1 MNENQ
6 TDPHN
11 NPEPIQ
17 VLLTVLGLVAALI
30 GVILLY
36 VTPIDPKVVIPAAF
50 WIVLLGAALFVAA
63 LVLRPSS
70 RASKVFQNIPKNP
83 AASWISIAV
92 LLSAVAALAAYLFE
106 KQDITGYLPVL
117 TIWFLGAVCYLLAFF
132 SPNSLRRNWKQWLVD
147 HRTELILVGV
157 ILVIGVGLRF
167 YKLGELP
174 HTINGDEG
182 RIGIFARESTLNPNA
197 NPYSLRENL
206 GGLYLQSIN
215 AMVIAFGSNAF
226 SLRLLPA
233 IGGSLALLTTYLLTR
248 YLTNKNVA
256 LIAMFLLMV
265 SHTHLHFSRTAA
277 VTYIQDT
284 WLIPLELY
292 LFINGVEKRSSW
304 RAALGGII
312 LAIHMSIY
320 ISAMIVVGILIAFQ
334 LVAFFWL
341 KKSIRPAWRQVLVF
355 WAGFLI
361 ILIPEGSYILRQSNQ
376 FMSRFS
382 AEGTLSSGWL
392 AQEIVITGKSAAA
405 ILIDRVAHAFL
416 SLIYYPAFEFY
427 GSYIPIIS
435 MVTAVLFIMGLAYI
449 LIRARSLKMLL
460 LNGYFWGA
468 TVAVGLFAIPP
479 SADSYRML
487 VALPAAIIMAAIG
500 LDQIMTRLGVGMKAR
515 RFHFTTITAVIM
527 VSLFIFNIWAYFF
540 DFIGQCRY
548 GGDTQTRFA
557 SYLGNY
563 AQGIPRET
571 DIYLLSNVTYQVGTH
586 DSVNYLAGNRKITNI
601 DDPIENFEPFSGEII
616 IANPD
621 RIDEL
626 QAWARNHPGGELQ
639 LIYDCQRE
647 IMLIYKVP

>member
-50 WIVLLGAALFVAA
+50 WIVLVGAALFAAA

-70 RASKVFQNIPKNP
+70 RASKVLQNIPKNP
-83 AASWISIAV
+83 AISWISIAV
-92 LLSAVAALAAYLFE
+92 LLSAAAALAAYLFE
-106 KQDITGYLPVL
+106 KQDITGYLPVI
-117 TIWFLGAVCYLLAFF
+117 TIWLLGAVCYLLAFF
-132 SPNSLRRNWKQWLVD
+132 SPNSLRRNWKQWFVD

-157 ILVIGVGLRF
+157 ILVMGVGLRF

-233 IGGSLALLTTYLLTR
+233 IGGSLALLTTYLFTR

-265 SHTHLHFSRTAA
+265 SHTHLHFSRTVA

-292 LFINGVEKRSSW
+292 LFISGVEKRSSW
-304 RAALGGII
+304 RTALSGIL

-320 ISAMIVVGILIAFQ
+320 ISAMIVVGILIAFL

-361 ILIPEGSYILRQSNQ
+361 VLIPEGSYILRQSNQ

-392 AQEIVITGKSAAA
+392 AKEIVITGKSAAT
-405 ILIDRVAHAFL
+405 ILIERVAHAFL

-435 MVTAVLFIMGLAYI
+435 MMTAVLFIMGLAYI

-460 LNGYFWGA
+460 LNGYFWGVTA
-468 TVAVGLFAIPP
+468 AVGLFAIPP

-487 VALPAAIIMAAIG
+487 AALPAAIIIAAIG

-527 VSLFIFNIWAYFF
+527 ISLFIINIWAYFF

-557 SYLGNY
+557 SYVGNY
-563 AQGIPRET
+563 AQGIPREI
-571 DIYLLSNVTYQVGTH
+571 DIYLLSNETYQIGTH

-601 DDPIENFEPFSGEII
+601 DDPIENFEPAPGEII

-626 QAWARNHPGGELQ
+626 QTWARNHPGGELKF
-639 LIYDCQRE
+639 IYDCQNQ

>member
-92 LLSAVAALAAYLFE
+92 LLSAVAALAAYWFE

-226 SLRLLPA
+226 SLIPGAADHLPA
-233 IGGSLALLTTYLLTR
+233 YPLSDEQKRRPHSHVPVDGIAYPSTFQPDGS
-248 YLTNKNVA
+248 
-256 LIAMFLLMV
+256 
-265 SHTHLHFSRTAA
+265 
-277 VTYIQDT
+277 
-284 WLIPLELY
+284 
-292 LFINGVEKRSSW
+292 
-304 RAALGGII
+304 
-312 LAIHMSIY
+312 
-320 ISAMIVVGILIAFQ
+320 
-334 LVAFFWL
+334 
-341 KKSIRPAWRQVLVF
+341 
-355 WAGFLI
+355 
-361 ILIPEGSYILRQSNQ
+361 
-376 FMSRFS
+376 
-382 AEGTLSSGWL
+382 
-392 AQEIVITGKSAAA
+392 
-405 ILIDRVAHAFL
+405 
-416 SLIYYPAFEFY
+416 
-427 GSYIPIIS
+427 
-435 MVTAVLFIMGLAYI
+435 
-449 LIRARSLKMLL
+449 
-460 LNGYFWGA
+460 
-468 TVAVGLFAIPP
+468 
-479 SADSYRML
+479 
-487 VALPAAIIMAAIG
+487 
-500 LDQIMTRLGVGMKAR
+500 
-515 RFHFTTITAVIM
+515 
-527 VSLFIFNIWAYFF
+527 
-540 DFIGQCRY
+540 
-548 GGDTQTRFA
+548 GD
-557 SYLGNY
+557 L
-563 AQGIPRET
+563 
-571 DIYLLSNVTYQVGTH
+571 
-586 DSVNYLAGNRKITNI
+586 
-601 DDPIENFEPFSGEII
+601 
-616 IANPD
+616 
-621 RIDEL
+621 
-626 QAWARNHPGGELQ
+626 HPGHLV
-639 LIYDCQRE
+639 D
-647 IMLIYKVP
+647 PT

>member
-50 WIVLLGAALFVAA
+50 WIVLVGAALFAAA

-70 RASKVFQNIPKNP
+70 RASKVLQNIPKNP
-83 AASWISIAV
+83 AISWISIAV
-92 LLSAVAALAAYLFE
+92 LLSAAAALAAYLFE
-106 KQDITGYLPVL
+106 KQDITGYLPVI
-117 TIWFLGAVCYLLAFF
+117 TIWLLGAVCYLLAFF
-132 SPNSLRRNWKQWLVD
+132 SPNSLRRNWKQWFVD

-157 ILVIGVGLRF
+157 ILVMGVGLRF

-233 IGGSLALLTTYLLTR
+233 IGGSLALLTTYLFTR

-265 SHTHLHFSRTAA
+265 SHTHLHFSRTVA

-292 LFINGVEKRSSW
+292 LFISGVEKRSSW
-304 RAALGGII
+304 RTALSGIL

-320 ISAMIVVGILIAFQ
+320 ISAMIVVGILIAFL

-361 ILIPEGSYILRQSNQ
+361 VLIPEGSYILRQSNQ

-392 AQEIVITGKSAAA
+392 AKEIVITGKSAAT
-405 ILIDRVAHAFL
+405 ILIERVAHAFL

-435 MVTAVLFIMGLAYI
+435 MMTAVLFIMGLAYI

-460 LNGYFWGA
+460 LNGYFWGVTA
-468 TVAVGLFAIPP
+468 AVGLFAIPP

-487 VALPAAIIMAAIG
+487 AALPAAIIIAAIG

-527 VSLFIFNIWAYFF
+527 ISLFIFNIWAYFF

-557 SYLGNY
+557 SYVGNY
-563 AQGIPRET
+563 AQGIPREI
-571 DIYLLSNVTYQVGTH
+571 DIYLLSNETYQIGTH

-601 DDPIENFEPFSGEII
+601 DDPIENFEPAPGEII

-626 QAWARNHPGGELQ
+626 QTWARNHPGGELKF
-639 LIYDCQRE
+639 IYDCQNQ

>member
-50 WIVLLGAALFVAA
+50 WIVLVGAALFAA
-63 LVLRPSS
+63 AVVLRPSS
-70 RASKVFQNIPKNP
+70 RASKVLQNIPKNP
-83 AASWISIAV
+83 AISWISIAV
-92 LLSAVAALAAYLFE
+92 LLSAAAALAAYLFE
-106 KQDITGYLPVL
+106 KQDITGYLPVI
-117 TIWFLGAVCYLLAFF
+117 TIWLLGAVCYLLAFF
-132 SPNSLRRNWKQWLVD
+132 SPNSLRRNWKQWFVD

-157 ILVIGVGLRF
+157 ILVMGVGLRF

-233 IGGSLALLTTYLLTR
+233 IGGSLALLTTYLFTR

-265 SHTHLHFSRTAA
+265 SHTHLHFSRTVA

-292 LFINGVEKRSSW
+292 LFISGVEKRSSW
-304 RAALGGII
+304 RTALSGIL

-320 ISAMIVVGILIAFQ
+320 ISAMIVVGILIAFL

-361 ILIPEGSYILRQSNQ
+361 VLIPEGSYILRQSNQ

-392 AQEIVITGKSAAA
+392 AKEIVITGKSAAT
-405 ILIDRVAHAFL
+405 ILIERVAHAFL

-460 LNGYFWGA
+460 LNGYFWGVTA
-468 TVAVGLFAIPP
+468 AVGLFAIPP

-487 VALPAAIIMAAIG
+487 AALPAAIIIAAIG

-527 VSLFIFNIWAYFF
+527 ISLFIFNIWAYFF

-557 SYLGNY
+557 SYVGNY
-563 AQGIPRET
+563 AQGIPREI
-571 DIYLLSNVTYQVGTH
+571 DIYLLSNETYQIGTH
-586 DSVNYLAGNRKITNI
+586 DSVNYLAENRKITNI
-601 DDPIENFEPFSGEII
+601 DDPIENFEPAPGEII

-626 QAWARNHPGGELQ
+626 QTWARNHPGGELKF
-639 LIYDCQRE
+639 IYDCQNQ